1 MTGLPKT
8 ALEGGLSIAEVE
20 RDSGV
25 AADTLRVWERRYGF
39 PRPLRD
45 GRGARLYPKD
55 QVETLR
61 VLGRLVAAGHRPNR
75 IVGQSLETLR
85 ALSPVRSPRRGAKG
99 GVENPE
105 KAEDLKVCLDVLRE
119 HDAVRFSEILTRRMM
134 GDGLAAFV
142 TGFVAPL
149 IHAVGEAWARGELEI
164 FEEHLC
170 TEEMTRILR
179 FGIRSAATRD
189 SLLAGRPRVLLTT
202 VPGERHT
209 LGLLMAEAM
218 LVLAGCSCVALGPET
233 PLADIALAARAHG
246 ADVVALSFSGHTSP
260 RQVREA
266 LAALAAAAPDLE
278 IWAGGADAKA
288 WRAQG
293 PRLRTIASL
302 DLIAEEVASWRAER
316 TD

>member
-1 MTGLPKT
+1 MTDSPIS

-45 GRGARLYPKD
+45 GRGARLYPRD

-75 IVGQSLETLR
+75 IVGQPLEALR
-85 ALSPVRSPRRGAKG
+85 ALSPIRPPRRGRKAVG
-99 GVENPE
+99 QDHE
-105 KAEDLKVCLDVLRE
+105 KSADLRVCLEVLRQ

-134 GDGLAAFV
+134 GDGLATFV

-149 IHAVGEAWARGELEI
+149 IHAVGEAWAGGELEI

-170 TEEMTRILR
+170 TEELTRILR

-218 LVLAGCSCVALGPET
+218 MVLAGCSCVALGPET
-233 PLADIALAARAHG
+233 PLADIVLAARAHG

-266 LAALAAAAPDLE
+266 LAVLAAAAPQLD
-278 IWAGGADAKA
+278 IWAGGADAKG
-288 WRAQG
+288 WRAAG
-293 PRLRTIASL
+293 PRLRVIDSL
-302 DLIAEEVASWRAER
+302 DLIAGEVASWRSHQAR
-316 TD
+316 